1 MTYCIRLLAFYKYDL
16 KVGKVKWK
24 ITSFRWRINLEG
36 EEKEESHHKTE
47 ESHGLGQSESQDSV
61 GEQLL
66 LQAGVPGI
74 SDDEGTEDGSDT
86 GSRSGNSDGG
96 GSGSDEL
103 GGGVNVL
110 VGGGGLE
117 SPGGN
122 GGPLEA
128 GGESHAAA
136 GGDGQAGDGRHGVFY
151 KYTVRLLYVVSQF
164 TWSADNI
171 MIKIGFIIITCF
183 QVVESN
189 LYFVGTYG
197 VINAFLK
204 QS

>member
-1 MTYCIRLLAFYKYDL
+1 MTTPVPL
-16 KVGKVKWK
+16 KTDQGGNRVKNNPRTPHVK
-24 ITSFRWRINLEG
+24 SVNRPFNDIISFF
-36 EEKEESHHKTE
+36 HKTAT
-47 ESHGLGQSESQDSV
+47 HSV
-61 GEQLL
+61 
-66 LQAGVPGI
+66 
-74 SDDEGTEDGSDT
+74 T
-86 GSRSGNSDGG
+86 
-96 GSGSDEL
+96 
-103 GGGVNVL
+103 
-110 VGGGGLE
+110 GGGLE

-164 TWSADNI
+164 IWSADNI

-183 QVVESN
+183 QVMESN
-189 LYFVGTYG
+189 LYSVGTYG

>member
-1 MTYCIRLLAFYKYDL
+1 MKKRVVPEKSLPLGPSRCCGPGDAAPSSEADE
-16 KVGKVKWK
+16 
-24 ITSFRWRINLEG
+24 EG
-36 EEKEESHHKTE
+36 HHKTE

-136 GGDGQAGDGRHGVFY
+136 GGDGQAGDGRHGVFSC
-151 KYTVRLLYVVSQF
+151 RSE
-164 TWSADNI
+164 SSNI
-171 MIKIGFIIITCF
+171 
-183 QVVESN
+183 S
-189 LYFVGTYG
+189 
-197 VINAFLK
+197 
-204 QS
+204 

>member
-1 MTYCIRLLAFYKYDL
+1 MF
-16 KVGKVKWK
+16 
-24 ITSFRWRINLEG
+24 
-36 EEKEESHHKTE
+36 
-47 ESHGLGQSESQDSV
+47 
-61 GEQLL
+61 
-66 LQAGVPGI
+66 GI
-74 SDDEGTEDGSDT
+74 SILCHLSLLIQFRMSSNFCDQRAIDPL
-86 GSRSGNSDGG
+86 SRFC
-96 GSGSDEL
+96 L
-103 GGGVNVL
+103 RFCYYVNARFVL
-110 VGGGGLE
+110 II
-117 SPGGN
+117 GN

-183 QVVESN
+183 QVVKSN
-189 LYFVGTYG
+189 LYFDSTYG